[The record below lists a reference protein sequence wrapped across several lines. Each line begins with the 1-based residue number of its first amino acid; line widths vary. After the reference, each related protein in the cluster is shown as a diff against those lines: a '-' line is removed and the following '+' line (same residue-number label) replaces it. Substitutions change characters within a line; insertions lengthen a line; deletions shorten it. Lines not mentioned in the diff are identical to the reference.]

1 VSAETTAW
9 LDQAQQRA
17 AAATVGPWTVMD
29 GPSAPSPDHV
39 WIASPHF
46 AHIDDV
52 EVVTDWTGS
61 DDAAFIAAAR
71 TDLPRALA
79 ALRAVLAEAD
89 ACDQLAKSA
98 EDTHGDDRAAAAY
111 RLAAR
116 GIRGVIHTALT
127 GDACP
132 RCGAAATPTQS
143 SAPGAGDITH
153 PACSEDCGWEGQP

>member
-17 AAATVGPWTVMD
+17 DAATPGPWES
-29 GPSAPSPDHV
+29 GPEGTSEDDFGVFAPEV
-39 WIASPHF
+39 
-46 AHIDDV
+46 AHDIV
-52 EVVTDWTGS
+52 AAEEQA
-61 DDAAFIAAAR
+61 DAEFIAAAR

-79 ALRAVLAEAD
+79 ALRAVLGEAD
-89 ACDQLAKSA
+89 ACDQLAQSA
-98 EDTHGDDRAAAAY
+98 TDTRGDGSSAAAY

-132 RCGAAATPTQS
+132 RCGAAAEPTQS
-143 SAPGAGDITH
+143 SAPSAGDITH
-153 PACSEDCGWEGQP
+153 PACSEGCGWEGQP